1 MNMFRNLNKQHI
13 VMNVEFVIDIIVIGA
28 LGYFGDNLGFGLK
41 LFCVRLPSFSTFA
54 HFLVYAAYCH

>member
-1 MNMFRNLNKQHI
+1 
-13 VMNVEFVIDIIVIGA
+13 MNVEFVIDIIVIGA

-41 LFCVRLPSFSTFA
+41 LFCVRIPSFSTFA